1 MSDIDTKTQTKP
13 SDNSVGSS
21 VPEKKKLTIPA
32 ILLIQ
37 AAVIIYTFSAI
48 CGKMAGSHT
57 GSAQLFGITIPGFT
71 LTGFLWIF
79 GEIACLGFYA
89 IFWQQIIKR
98 FDLSVAYANRAFA
111 IFWTF
116 LWSIL
121 LFHEQVRPA
130 NVIGIIIVFLGI
142 QLVNTDAR

>member
-1 MSDIDTKTQTKP
+1 MSDLDKTTEEMTSET
-13 SDNSVGSS
+13 SDVSCA
-21 VPEKKKLTIPA
+21 PEKKNLTISA

-98 FDLSVAYANRAFA
+98 FDLSIAYANRAFA

-121 LFHEQVRPA
+121 FFHEQVRPA
-130 NVIGIIIVFLGI
+130 NIIGILIVFLGI
-142 QLVNTDAR
+142 QLVNKDAR

>member
-13 SDNSVGSS
+13 SETSVGSS